1 VYIMI
6 INVLLVYFKM
16 WLAIVSVP
24 YVLVFSFCVNVGG
37 T

>member
-1 VYIMI
+1 MYIMI
-6 INVLLVYFKM
+6 INVLLVYFKV

-24 YVLVFSFCVNVGG
+24 YILVFSFYVNVSG